1 MAAVVAAAVTAVV
14 LLLPGAKAS
23 WPTSVSTVQA
33 EAARAC
39 QNPNVMSEP
48 GQVNFACAKAT
59 RQILWV
65 FALLTSA
72 DNPNFDDARTGRIGL
87 EPITPAQGGEVA
99 WSLNLHHPYNPANP
113 IDSLAVAARAIN
125 NIIGGATFTAAS
137 GKQVVQP
144 GLESH
149 PANCARYTGSAA
161 AELPAGF
168 PKPVRQA
175 RDQRGRTGGS
185 RGRGL
190 PKWIVG
196 ARPVAAHDAAILFEN
211 ANNPGSPRAQAILR
225 RLPNSKRAGVIQE
238 KTSAHLPRYSGLSAS
253 RRGEHMYFGS
263 QPRWQ
268 HATALVSLS
277 AGGAIAA
284 SPSSREQQPTW
295 HHRRPCRFTCWR
307 CKHAARAARPR
318 PAAAL
323 GHRQRGPLLPP
334 HGQEPDS
341 GGDLGHNLAERQHR
355 RRRSRP
361 VRRGLRQPD
370 PRAGGAGRWPAKL
383 GDRRQRPTR
392 GRCTSGPS
400 ARRPESGLPRRYL
413 HPPGRRGPWPLASA
427 ERWIPAAARRL
438 GAVR

>member
-1 MAAVVAAAVTAVV
+1 MTTHLTEGARSESRRLADLRNDAADLERRLSDTRLLLDRELAESASGWSEEAAEPASGYGSASPGGRAYARNGRTEQLVSHGRPSAYAPRLSPVRKVAIVAAVVAAAVTAVV
-14 LLLPGAKAS
+14 LMLPGAKAS

-161 AELPAGF
+161 VISRAGF
-168 PKPVRQA
+168 PKLCARPVTSAAGQA
-175 RDQRGRTGGS
+175 ALVAAVYR
-185 RGRGL
+185 
-190 PKWIVG
+190 KWIVG

-211 ANNPGSPRAQAILR
+211 ANNPASPRAQAILR
-225 RLPNSKRAGVIQE
+225 RLPNSK
-238 KTSAHLPRYSGLSAS
+238 L
-253 RRGEHMYFGS
+253 
-263 QPRWQ
+263 
-268 HATALVSLS
+268 
-277 AGGAIAA
+277 
-284 SPSSREQQPTW
+284 
-295 HHRRPCRFTCWR
+295 
-307 CKHAARAARPR
+307 
-318 PAAAL
+318 L
-323 GHRQRGPLLPP
+323 G
-334 HGQEPDS
+334 
-341 GGDLGHNLAERQHR
+341 
-355 RRRSRP
+355 
-361 VRRGLRQPD
+361 
-370 PRAGGAGRWPAKL
+370 
-383 GDRRQRPTR
+383 
-392 GRCTSGPS
+392 
-400 ARRPESGLPRRYL
+400 
-413 HPPGRRGPWPLASA
+413 
-427 ERWIPAAARRL
+427 
-438 GAVR
+438 

>member
-1 MAAVVAAAVTAVV
+1 VAAVVAAAVTAVV
-14 LLLPGAKAS
+14 LMLPGAKAS

-161 AELPAGF
+161 VISRAGF
-168 PKPVRQA
+168 PKLCARPVTSAAGQA
-175 RDQRGRTGGS
+175 ALVAAVYR
-185 RGRGL
+185 
-190 PKWIVG
+190 KWIVG
-196 ARPVAAHDAAILFEN
+196 ARPVAARDAAILFEN

-225 RLPNSKRAGVIQE
+225 RLPNSK
-238 KTSAHLPRYSGLSAS
+238 L
-253 RRGEHMYFGS
+253 
-263 QPRWQ
+263 
-268 HATALVSLS
+268 
-277 AGGAIAA
+277 
-284 SPSSREQQPTW
+284 
-295 HHRRPCRFTCWR
+295 
-307 CKHAARAARPR
+307 
-318 PAAAL
+318 L
-323 GHRQRGPLLPP
+323 G
-334 HGQEPDS
+334 
-341 GGDLGHNLAERQHR
+341 
-355 RRRSRP
+355 
-361 VRRGLRQPD
+361 
-370 PRAGGAGRWPAKL
+370 
-383 GDRRQRPTR
+383 
-392 GRCTSGPS
+392 
-400 ARRPESGLPRRYL
+400 
-413 HPPGRRGPWPLASA
+413 
-427 ERWIPAAARRL
+427 
-438 GAVR
+438 